1 MEKKTCIV
9 AGALG
14 IAGRAL
20 IEDLDGQPDWEI
32 IGLSRRAPDFS
43 SRATFISVDLLDRED
58 CKLKLGGLAGVT
70 HVLNT
75 AHAPRASVAEE
86 VAPNLA
92 MLTNLVTTIEAAS
105 PTLRHV
111 QLLHGTKWYG
121 NHLGP
126 FRTPAKEDDPRHMPP
141 NFYYDQ
147 QDWIAS
153 YQRGKRWTWST
164 LRPHGFCG
172 FSVGSQMNHLMGLAL
187 YGSLSRELGLPLR
200 FPGTPDA
207 FRALNQFTDADLLA
221 RAMVWAATT
230 PACEN
235 QAFNMNNG
243 EYERWANIWPTIA
256 DLLGVQA
263 GPVQTISLTRF
274 MADKEPLWAAMR
286 DKYGLKPYTLAQLV
300 DWRFIDWSY
309 ANGFDQMSSLGKAR
323 RAGWTE
329 SLDGSAMFQ
338 RLFARLVAQRIIPP
352 PR

>member
-86 VAPNLA
+86 VAPDLA

-141 NFYYDQ
+141 NFYDDQ

-153 YQRGKRWTWST
+153 TNAASAGPGR
-164 LRPHGFCG
+164 HCG
-172 FSVGSQMNHLMGLAL
+172 HMAFA
-187 YGSLSRELGLPLR
+187 
-200 FPGTPDA
+200 A
-207 FRALNQFTDADLLA
+207 FR
-221 RAMVWAATT
+221 
-230 PACEN
+230 
-235 QAFNMNNG
+235 
-243 EYERWANIWPTIA
+243 
-256 DLLGVQA
+256 
-263 GPVQTISLTRF
+263 
-274 MADKEPLWAAMR
+274 
-286 DKYGLKPYTLAQLV
+286 
-300 DWRFIDWSY
+300 
-309 ANGFDQMSSLGKAR
+309 
-323 RAGWTE
+323 
-329 SLDGSAMFQ
+329 SA
-338 RLFARLVAQRIIPP
+338 VK
-352 PR
+352 